1 MAHPAEPDPDPQE
14 SHQGAS
20 VGARIRDL
28 RLAAGLTLS
37 ELARRAGIGK
47 GTLSELEAGRR
58 NPTLDTLYALT
69 VPLGVGLATLLV
81 AGPPA
86 AGGRPGAHPAI
97 AGSGV
102 VATLLDALS
111 GPGGATLE
119 VYRLVIQSGLPH
131 RSPGHGRGVFEQ
143 LTLATGRAVV
153 GPVATEQEVGPG
165 ASATWSSE
173 GPHSYRAL
181 DGDSAVGVLI
191 ITYAAQR
198 P

>member
-1 MAHPAEPDPDPQE
+1 MTHPSGPDPDPRQRD
-14 SHQGAS
+14 QGAS
-20 VGARIRDL
+20 VGARIREL
-28 RLAAGLTLS
+28 RMAAGLSLS

-86 AGGRPGAHPAI
+86 AGDVPGPHPSI

-102 VATLLDALS
+102 VATLLDALGS
-111 GPGGATLE
+111 PDGAVLE
-119 VYRLVIQSGLPH
+119 VYRLVIESGPRH
-131 RSPGHGRGVFEQ
+131 RSPGHGRGVREQ
-143 LTLATGRAVV
+143 LTLATGRAMV
-153 GPVATEQEVGPG
+153 GPVSAEQEVGTG
-165 ASATWSSE
+165 ASAAWSSE
-173 GPHSYRAL
+173 GPHSYLAL

-191 ITYAAQR
+191 ITYPAQ
-198 P
+198 PS